1 LNDHTDILRAIA
13 DYATAYARLEELQG
27 SSSLLPPGDQ
37 KTGCFGEFYVHL
49 FLLRTRRRATV
60 VRGGHSNKAWDFRV
74 SDGTVD
80 SCIQVK
86 TVSGF
91 SATRALSPIHHG
103 WQELFVVSLDRSF
116 RPDGFWVVPAPN
128 IDLSTYP
135 LKGLRAPLPGTSGRG
150 QGVLDF
156 SCNQFAEF
164 VAALPP
170 GT

>member
-1 LNDHTDILRAIA
+1 LNDYADILRAIA
-13 DYATAYARLEELQG
+13 DYATAYSRLEELQG
-27 SSSLLPPGDQ
+27 SSSPLPSGDQ

-49 FLLRTRRRATV
+49 FLRRTRPHARI

-74 SDGTVD
+74 SDGTMD
-80 SCIQVK
+80 SLIQVK

-91 SATRALSPIHHG
+91 SATRKLSPIHHG

-128 IDLSTYP
+128 IGANSYP
-135 LKGLRAPLPGTSGRG
+135 LKGFRAPFPGSSGRG

-156 SCNQFAEF
+156 SRNQFAEF

-170 GT
+170 DT